1 MMLNL
6 SALSDKELIRY
17 VEGRDLTELEAEL
30 VERLRLLDDAL
41 AVRLSLLDKIQIK
54 YPWEPGAGDEVAG

>member
-1 MMLNL
+1 MRLNL

-30 VERLRLLDDAL
+30 VERLRSWDAWDDAL
-41 AVRLSLLDKIQIK
+41 SGTDGI
-54 YPWEPGAGDEVAG
+54 PWGARGERRGL

>member
-30 VERLRLLDDAL
+30 VERLRSLDDAL
-41 AVRLSLLDKIQIK
+41 AAAQMEHRGESGAS
-54 YPWEPGAGDEVAG
+54 GAGYEVAG